1 MNRAEEAIDII
12 YEDEE
17 LTICC
22 EEVLPAIEKL
32 LIQLDKTLPSY
43 VNSDFFIELVDKIR
57 NELLSGN
64 KTLEKRLLEGK
75 MGVVTV
81 TFELGSLGLDVAR
94 AIGEKLGYKVVFG
107 EILTETA
114 RRLNV
119 PEWEI
124 EDFNE
129 FKYVPSKL
137 SLFDLFQIDRSF
149 IDFSAIFGEK
159 GKEEITFEQF
169 REALVKTVTAFAVS
183 NNIVIVGHAAACILR
198 EYPNSLHIKVEAPFA
213 DRVKVYAE
221 KTGVSLD
228 EAEKQLRKIDDKEKE
243 FYKDL
248 CDEDITRIDLFHLK
262 LNTSKLS
269 VEKATELALKAFE
282 LVVEE

>member
-1 MNRAEEAIDII
+1 MNRAEEAIDLI

-17 LTICC
+17 MAICC
-22 EEVLPAIEKL
+22 GEVLSAIEKL
-32 LIQLDKTLPSY
+32 LTQLDKTLPFY
-43 VNSDFFIELVDKIR
+43 VNSDFFIELVDKIK

-64 KTLEKRLLEGK
+64 KTLEKKLLEGK

-94 AIGEKLGYKVVFG
+94 AIGGKLGYRVVFG
-107 EILTETA
+107 EILAEAA
-114 RRLNV
+114 RRLGV

-137 SLFDLFQIDRSF
+137 SLFDLFQLDRSF
-149 IDFSAIFGEK
+149 IDFSAILGGG

-169 REALVKTVTAFAVS
+169 REALVKTITAFAVS

-198 EYPNSLHIKVEAPFA
+198 EYPNSLHIKVEAPFL

-221 KTGVSLD
+221 RTGVSLD
-228 EAEKQLRKIDDKEKE
+228 GAEKQLRKIDEKEKE

-248 CDEDITRIDLFHLK
+248 CDTDITRIDLFHLK
-262 LNTSKLS
+262 LNTSRLS

-282 LVVEE
+282 LVVD

>member
-1 MNRAEEAIDII
+1 
-12 YEDEE
+12 
-17 LTICC
+17 
-22 EEVLPAIEKL
+22 
-32 LIQLDKTLPSY
+32 
-43 VNSDFFIELVDKIR
+43 
-57 NELLSGN
+57 
-64 KTLEKRLLEGK
+64 

-94 AIGEKLGYKVVFG
+94 AIGEKLGYRVVFG
-107 EILTETA
+107 EILDEAA

-124 EDFNE
+124 EGFNE

-137 SLFDLFQIDRSF
+137 SLFDLFQLDRSF
-149 IDFSAIFGEK
+149 IDFSAILGGG

-198 EYPNSLHIKVEAPFA
+198 EYPNTLHIKVEAPFS
-213 DRVKVYAE
+213 DRVKVYTE

-228 EAEKQLRKIDDKEKE
+228 EAEKQLRKIDEKEKE

-248 CDEDITRIDLFHLK
+248 CDTDIIRIDLFHLK
-262 LNTSKLS
+262 LNTSRLS

-282 LVVEE
+282 LVVD